1 MMPDWLVAR
10 NLLDDKNEEIDSL
23 RSRLADLKDKNRW
36 IPVGERLPENGT
48 EALLIC
54 NGYVVIGTKDPGGW
68 VDREAKE
75 EWDRKTAQEMKR
87 RGEVPQNV
95 ENDLSKSTDRTVI
108 STKST
113 DPAEVRLCPTVEL
126 GPETMK
132 ALKDMIETAIRE
144 LVNVKVQAPVA
155 IKPEVIQAAKEGDR
169 YRAQAQERLGRG
181 W

>member
-75 EWDRKTAQEMKR
+75 EWDRKTAQELKR
-87 RGEVPQNV
+87 RGEIPQDV
-95 ENDLSKSTDRTVI
+95 ENDRSKSTREVT
-108 STKST
+108 SAGST
-113 DPAEVRLCPTVEL
+113 DPVEVRMCSTVEL

-155 IKPEVIQAAKEGDR
+155 INPEVIQAAKEGAE
-169 YRAQAQERLGRG
+169 YRRKTQAILGRG